1 MAFES
6 PLKPQRSVVALYAD
20 QSGDLSKIS
29 QALTS
34 PDQFSIQGDLAVVDE
49 KSADYAKVAPTYYL
63 GALPQMSKLRWF
75 SRTNPC
81 WPPYYLCHFVC
92 CLRSCR
98 TAWCADWLASHPRS
112 SRLTGQA
119 MKTIAFVSAKGG
131 VGKTTLT
138 ANLVAVLAARGL
150 KVLVIDLDPQNAL
163 CIHLGLDPQ
172 EHAGLVRRESPCKAC
187 STARLESS
195 SFHSDECTQTNWQ
208 SLKRT
213 QDAPR
218 WLFESIRSI
227 PRNRFDYILIDTPP
241 GPSAFLQQS
250 LAAVHM
256 AIIVVLADAA
266 SYVTIPHIL
275 GLTKTYTKSSRRFK
289 GAHIVLN
296 QLPHKVNSV
305 IRFRQTCLPSTDRAW
320 CR

>member
-1 MAFES
+1 
-6 PLKPQRSVVALYAD
+6 
-20 QSGDLSKIS
+20 
-29 QALTS
+29 
-34 PDQFSIQGDLAVVDE
+34 
-49 KSADYAKVAPTYYL
+49 
-63 GALPQMSKLRWF
+63 
-75 SRTNPC
+75 
-81 WPPYYLCHFVC
+81 
-92 CLRSCR
+92 
-98 TAWCADWLASHPRS
+98 
-112 SRLTGQA
+112 

-138 ANLVAVLAARGL
+138 ANLAAVLAARGL

-172 EHAGLVRRESPCKAC
+172 EHAGLVREGVSLQGMFDSPFGIKFIPFGRVHPDELAEFESALK
-187 STARLESS
+187 
-195 SFHSDECTQTNWQ
+195 TQ
-208 SLKRT
+208 
-213 QDAPR
+213 PR

-296 QLPHKVNSV
+296 QLPTQGQLGHTIQTNLFAQYGPSMVPVSIHRDTNVAHALAFERPVVQFEPGCKVSLDFQYLADWLV
-305 IRFRQTCLPSTDRAW
+305 SHR
-320 CR
+320 